1 MRIAVVAGA
10 AALVAGCSSGSERSV
25 LHQGIS
31 LRSSGNLVVVS
42 DHQASRA
49 GATTRSSW
57 RRGLERRAREHPD
70 QRFDN
75 PSRTELRRRL
85 RELAGDHGFTVI
97 SARVLR
103 PRQDAPM
110 VVVET
115 THYRELARST
125 PGILRALNPKDPGAD
140 GEGWHYEG
148 FYWEARDERGVPF
161 LVASTLT
168 RGLVEGQQ
176 WARSEALFPFSHG

>member
-1 MRIAVVAGA
+1 MRIAIVLGA
-10 AALVAGCSSGSERSV
+10 AALAAGCSSGSERSV
-25 LHQGIS
+25 LHQGIGPGA
-31 LRSSGNLVVVS
+31 SGSVVVIS
-42 DHQASRA
+42 DHEASRT

-57 RRGLERRAREHPD
+57 RRALQERARKNPH

-75 PSRTELRRRL
+75 PSRSEFRHRLRR
-85 RELAGDHGFTVI
+85 LARDHGFTVI

-125 PGILRALNPKDPGAD
+125 AAILRVLNPKDPGGD

-168 RGLVEGQQ
+168 RGQVEGQQ
-176 WARSEALFPFSHG
+176 WARSEALFPFPHG

>member
-1 MRIAVVAGA
+1 MRIALVLGA
-10 AALVAGCSSGSERSV
+10 AALAAGCSSGSDRSV

-31 LRSSGNLVVVS
+31 PGSSGTVVVIS

-49 GATTRSSW
+49 GRTTRSSW
-57 RRGLERRAREHPD
+57 RSELAKRAREHPD

-75 PSRTELRRRL
+75 PSRSELRQRL

-115 THYRELARST
+115 MHYGELARST
-125 PGILRALNPKDPGAD
+125 PSILRALNPKDPGGD

-168 RGLVEGQQ
+168 RGQVEGRQ

>member
-1 MRIAVVAGA
+1 MRIAVVVA
-10 AALVAGCSSGSERSV
+10 AAVLAAGCSSGSDRSV
-25 LHQGIS
+25 LHQGIR
-31 LRSSGNLVVVS
+31 LRSSGNVVLIS

-49 GATTRSSW
+49 GAVTRSSW
-57 RRGLERRAREHPD
+57 RKGLKERARKHPH

-75 PSRTELRRRL
+75 PSRAEFSRKLH
-85 RELAGDHGFTVI
+85 ELARRHGFTVI

-103 PRQDAPM
+103 PRQDAPL

-125 PGILRALNPKDPGAD
+125 PAILRALDPKDRGGD

-168 RGLVEGQQ
+168 RGRLEGQQ
-176 WARSEALFPFSHG
+176 WARSEALFPFHHG

>member
-1 MRIAVVAGA
+1 MRIALVLGA
-10 AALVAGCSSGSERSV
+10 AALAAGCSSGSEQSV

-31 LRSSGNLVVVS
+31 PGSSGNVVVIS

-57 RRGLERRAREHPD
+57 RRALERRAQEHPR

-75 PSRTELRRRL
+75 PPRSEFRRSLRA
-85 RELAGDHGFTVI
+85 LARDHGFTVI

-125 PGILRALNPKDPGAD
+125 ASIVRALNPKDSGGD

-168 RGLVEGQQ
+168 RGQVEGQQ